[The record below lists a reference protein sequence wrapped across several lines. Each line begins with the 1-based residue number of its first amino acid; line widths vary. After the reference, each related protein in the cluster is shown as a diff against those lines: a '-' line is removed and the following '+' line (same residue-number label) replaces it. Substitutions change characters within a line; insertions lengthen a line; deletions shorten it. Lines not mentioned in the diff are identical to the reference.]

1 MRLAVALDIHGHEGH
16 ELHEAG
22 IDAAAAPGIARRHAA
37 DEVFLEPLDRLARRQ
52 LVHLRGVDARID
64 RPGHE
69 RHALRLCRVL
79 RLRHDSDGGE
89 NLHARL
95 AYGQQMGARPE
106 HAQPLND
113 VVDIIL
119 EAEDAG
125 GKGDVARIMPIG
137 NANIV
142 IGEQRLDR
150 LAQEGCE
157 VPRKRGHHQH
167 ARLSLLNVFLEM
179 QQRPE
184 RRGGERF
191 LGHGGIAIADANRLY
206 AIGRARMR
214 QPRARNELAGRSELP
229 RPWATP
235 LPVEWRR
242 CVKPQRREISCRRHD
257 VGVELIGLIK
267 HS

>member
-1 MRLAVALDIHGHEGH
+1 MLFGFAGSCACAMTATAARTCTHGWHT
-16 ELHEAG
+16 ATKW
-22 IDAAAAPGIARRHAA
+22 R
-37 DEVFLEPLDRLARRQ
+37 
-52 LVHLRGVDARID
+52 
-64 RPGHE
+64 
-69 RHALRLCRVL
+69 
-79 RLRHDSDGGE
+79 
-89 NLHARL
+89 
-95 AYGQQMGARPE
+95 ARPE

-167 ARLSLLNVFLEM
+167 ARLSLLDVFLEM
-179 QQRPE
+179 QERPE

-191 LGHGGIAIADANRLY
+191 LGHLDVAVADAHGAY
-206 AIGRARMR
+206 AIGRALMR
-214 QPRARNELAGRSELP
+214 QSRAGDELAGRGEIP
-229 RPWATP
+229 RPRAIP
-235 LPVEWRR
+235 LR
-242 CVKPQRREISCRRHD
+242 VKGADASSPSSAIFRA
-257 VGVELIGLIK
+257 GVITSE
-267 HS
+267 